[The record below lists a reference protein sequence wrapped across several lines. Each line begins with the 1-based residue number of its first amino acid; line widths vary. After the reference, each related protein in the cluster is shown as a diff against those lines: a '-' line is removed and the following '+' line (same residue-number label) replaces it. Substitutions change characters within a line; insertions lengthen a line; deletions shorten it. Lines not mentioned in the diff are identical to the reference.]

1 MEEYL
6 HVKDWR
12 KDFATWLEDQAPADA
27 LVSFIGLPA
36 RMPKSTME
44 KLPPAYMLSHSSV
57 DEESP
62 LVLSGKLKAFA
73 TYRSD
78 YDSSSKPTGSS
89 PEKLFEARYQL
100 IEMAGK

>member
-1 MEEYL
+1 
-6 HVKDWR
+6 
-12 KDFATWLEDQAPADA
+12 LEHPAPADA
-27 LVSFIGLPA
+27 LVSFIGMPS

-44 KLPPAYMLSHSSV
+44 KLPPVYMLSHSSV

-62 LVLSGKLKAFA
+62 LALSGKLKAFV

-78 YDSSSKPTGSS
+78 YDSRSKPTGSS

-100 IEMAGK
+100 IEMPGR